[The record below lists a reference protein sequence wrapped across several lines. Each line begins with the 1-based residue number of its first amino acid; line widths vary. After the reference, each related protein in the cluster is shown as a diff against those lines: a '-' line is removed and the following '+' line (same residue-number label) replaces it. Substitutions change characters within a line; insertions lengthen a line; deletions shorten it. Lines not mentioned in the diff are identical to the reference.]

1 MSEEINA
8 IRNKV
13 VQKFCR
19 TVLWIDDEIHLD
31 QGLAAEGTS
40 PLFKDKFEEFSY
52 NGSPT
57 PFQSSTVENL

>member
-40 PLFKDKFEEFSY
+40 PLFKDKVRFALSHD
-52 NGSPT
+52 GVS
-57 PFQSSTVENL
+57 